1 MSMSWISY
9 CLLCNAGWEPE
20 GPVQSNQSEGKVGRV
35 RLNRTSLFSQCLV
48 SRQITGQITGHTGFR
63 RTRTIDVLLDRLK
76 GRAPES
82 CPSQLGRGSR
92 LPKERDGR
100 RSGKRRT
107 KISNAGGQLAV
118 LVGPGK
124 VLAAVQVSKIGTIV
138 TTYNSI
144 ESGVQALAQ
153 AKPA

>member
-48 SRQITGQITGHTGFR
+48 SRQITGHTGFR

-76 GRAPES
+76 GTGTRRLSKSARARIAAAQRARWAKVRE
-82 CPSQLGRGSR
+82 
-92 LPKERDGR
+92 
-100 RSGKRRT
+100 RRT

-118 LVGPGK
+118 VVGPGK
-124 VLAAVQVSKIGTIV
+124 VLDALQVSKIGTIV

-144 ESGVQALAQ
+144 ESGVQALAH